1 MQWNT
6 RYADGF
12 LDQLVL
18 HHIEAD
24 KYFQLS
30 LKGWKS
36 VRDEIDQ
43 LEEKVVADGLNN
55 EGWICAA

>member
-30 LKGWKS
+30 LKEWKS

-55 EGWICAA
+55 EG